1 MVHLKEEIEHQKEIK
16 ARLIKEVGHLDGQK
30 KMLEEEMR
38 VLNEEKKQLTTDVD
52 KLKVSYSKLPP
63 INLITT
69 NLVQNYYFYLVHLSL
84 KIVIIEA

>member
-63 INLITT
+63 I
-69 NLVQNYYFYLVHLSL
+69 
-84 KIVIIEA
+84 